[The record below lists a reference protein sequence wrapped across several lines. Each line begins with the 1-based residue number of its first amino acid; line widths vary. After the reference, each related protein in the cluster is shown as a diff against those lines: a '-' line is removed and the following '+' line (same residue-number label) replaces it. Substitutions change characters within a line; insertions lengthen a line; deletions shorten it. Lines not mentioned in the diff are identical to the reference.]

1 MSFVSVQRTYAA
13 ATRREAEDL
22 TQPHE
27 LILITLKTLRQNMD
41 LMAQKAIDVEL
52 YAKSK
57 SKSLTAIYILQTSLD
72 LDQGGEIAKNLF
84 QVYEYCRFQVMKSKR
99 MEPQSNVTL
108 CVNLLDELID
118 AWNMIK

>member
-52 YAKSK
+52 YAKAK

>member
-1 MSFVSVQRTYAA
+1 MSFVSVQRTYTA

-99 MEPQSNVTL
+99 MEPQSSVTL

>member
-57 SKSLTAIYILQTSLD
+57 SKSLSL
-72 LDQGGEIAKNLF
+72 
-84 QVYEYCRFQVMKSKR
+84 C
-99 MEPQSNVTL
+99 
-108 CVNLLDELID
+108 
-118 AWNMIK
+118 